1 MAPVTQRR
9 NLGRHGDC
17 TIARGAEI
25 HDRGSIFTAQCAWP
39 VKSAA
44 AAAAAIATMRQ
55 DGVCASAD
63 HNMTAYRVVDA
74 KSRVLKEYDDDGEVG
89 PLPPAQAS
97 LMSSPPPHERR
108 SSTAGARRPA
118 VTGLPDQ
125 A

>member
-1 MAPVTQRR
+1 MRGNSGMAPATQRR
-9 NLGRHGDC
+9 SLGRHGDC

-39 VKSAA
+39 VTSAA

-74 KSRVLKEYDDDGEVG
+74 KSRVLKEYDDDGEVC
-89 PLPPAQAS
+89 PFLP
-97 LMSSPPPHERR
+97 
-108 SSTAGARRPA
+108 RRPHS
-118 VTGLPDQ
+118 
-125 A
+125 

>member
-1 MAPVTQRR
+1 MVGAPSWQKPLVGKREVGRAWHPEMAPATQRR
-9 NLGRHGDC
+9 SLGRHGDC

-39 VKSAA
+39 VTSAA

-74 KSRVLKEYDDDGEVG
+74 RSRVLKEYDDDGEVC
-89 PLPPAQAS
+89 PFLP
-97 LMSSPPPHERR
+97 
-108 SSTAGARRPA
+108 RRPHS
-118 VTGLPDQ
+118 
-125 A
+125 